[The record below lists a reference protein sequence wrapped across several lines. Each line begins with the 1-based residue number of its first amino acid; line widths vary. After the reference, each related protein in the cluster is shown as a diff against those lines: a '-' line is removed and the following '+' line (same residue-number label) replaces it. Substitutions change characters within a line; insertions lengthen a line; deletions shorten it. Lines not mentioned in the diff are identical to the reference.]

1 MRNRSGVFAAIFLAS
16 CKDLFSIICIYF
28 SLGERP
34 EKKPR
39 YLLCGLIIC
48 RPRKAIFGEKP
59 DSFPSQTEW
68 RGELVSQPLMP

>member
-34 EKKPR
+34 EKTEVSSVWLD
-39 YLLCGLIIC
+39 YLSSPKRQSLAREPDLI
-48 RPRKAIFGEKP
+48 
-59 DSFPSQTEW
+59 SH
-68 RGELVSQPLMP
+68 